1 MINKILF
8 DLTNKFFVFPYIF
21 LFIIFNNLSLLKSYS
36 SEIEID
42 RKLSVEFLDQL
53 PTNDYI
59 VGPGDTLNVVV
70 SRDLEISDKVTI
82 DGEGTINLPRLERVY
97 VSGLTI
103 NELNLLL
110 NKAYLK
116 FIKFPNVETFVSS
129 YRPVRVFV
137 NGEVVNPGLQTLS
150 GSLSLSRDK
159 GSENIDLFQTNNNK
173 STSINNFGGTNYYF
187 PTVFDAIRASGGITK
202 YTDLRNIQIIRKDT
216 ISNGSGKKTTTLN
229 FEKVLISGDNSQNL
243 RIYDSDIIIL
253 KKASEPNTNILAKAI
268 LSNLNPKFINVF
280 VSGRVNRPGE
290 QTVSRASVLSDAIDM
305 AGGAKVL
312 RGPVTFI
319 RFNSDGTI
327 DKRKIRLTQSR
338 RGQFNNPNLRDGD
351 LILVGNNILTSA
363 NEVISEVTTPFT
375 GIFSTYALIKAIS
388 DWLNGKKFKF

>member
-268 LSNLNPKFINVF
+268 LSNLNPRFINVF

>member
-388 DWLNGKKFKF
+388 D

>member
-42 RKLSVEFLDQL
+42 RKLSVEYLDQL

-150 GSLSLSRDK
+150 GSLSLTRDK
-159 GSENIDLFQTNNNK
+159 GSENINLFQTNNNK

-388 DWLNGKKFKF
+388 D